1 MRILRCIAAALIA
14 AVMLA
19 SCGSDKPEIK
29 SMEYETP
36 VATFVNAFNKGDE
49 DSLVKCFTAGA
60 QEEFSKSGEKA
71 VEALKE
77 SIENAAG
84 NTTVLSYTLDEK
96 TQLGEEYISSLKESY
111 TEKYGKRLDIKKAYS
126 LKVTFKAVPGN
137 KEYVREMITIKTDS
151 GWCIYGDVITKI
163 ELKDKTDSEA

>member
-1 MRILRCIAAALIA
+1 MRILRCIAAALTA
-14 AVMLA
+14 AIMLA
-19 SCGSDKPEIK
+19 SCGSEKPEIK

-49 DSLVKCFTAGA
+49 DSLVKCFTTGA
-60 QEEFSKSGEKA
+60 QEEFSDKNGNA

-77 SIENAAG
+77 SIESAAG
-84 NTTVLSYTLDEK
+84 STALLSYTLDEK

-111 TEKYGKRLDIKKAYS
+111 TEKYGKRLNIKQAYS
-126 LKVTFKAVPGN
+126 LKVTFKAAPGN
-137 KEYVREMITIKTDS
+137 KECVRDMITIKTDS

>member
-1 MRILRCIAAALIA
+1 MRILKCIAAALIA

-19 SCGSDKPEIK
+19 ACGSDKPEIK
-29 SMEYETP
+29 SMEYEMP

-49 DSLVKCFTAGA
+49 DSLVKCFTMGA
-60 QEEFSKSGEKA
+60 QDEFSKSSEKA
-71 VEALKE
+71 VDKLKE
-77 SIENAAG
+77 CIENAAG
-84 NTTVLSYTLDEK
+84 NKAVLSYTLDEK

-151 GWCIYGDVITKI
+151 GWCIYGEVITKI